1 MVNVKTT
8 SGGTQY
14 SLTLQLLA
22 LMTALTLLP
31 SLLLMMTSFVRIIVV
46 LSLLRQ
52 ALGTGQTPPNTVLVG
67 LALFLSLFIMSP
79 VLTSVYQDAAVP
91 YMDNK
96 ISAQQALAAAEKPI
110 RGFMLAQTRE
120 EDLATFL
127 EISRK
132 REVASPAE
140 VPLTT
145 LVPAFIISELKS
157 AFTIGFLIYIP
168 FVVIDLIV
176 SSVLMS
182 MGMMM
187 LSPMMISMP
196 FKLMLFVL
204 VDGWGLIMG
213 SLAASFAMPSR
224 HIKPVLDQRP
234 FKTSSNSRAKDLKDP
249 HQYGYRHRDR
259 VGPPGLVD
267 DCPRFGASIGG
278 GLGGRCDR
286 GYLSGCDVDQRNDSE
301 LHPQG
306 GGHGCCTCR
315 GRLMADRHHGGLLA
329 QHFCA
334 HSRPVPLSR
343 HPGTRNTVTWTSWPR
358 TSSIGS
364 TPLCGRCCASRPCC

>member
-1 MVNVKTT
+1 MVAAMGVPLVAAAQQGIPMVNVKTT

-157 AFTIGFLIYIP
+157 AFTIGFL
-168 FVVIDLIV
+168 
-176 SSVLMS
+176 ST
-182 MGMMM
+182 
-187 LSPMMISMP
+187 SP
-196 FKLMLFVL
+196 
-204 VDGWGLIMG
+204 
-213 SLAASFAMPSR
+213 
-224 HIKPVLDQRP
+224 
-234 FKTSSNSRAKDLKDP
+234 
-249 HQYGYRHRDR
+249 
-259 VGPPGLVD
+259 
-267 DCPRFGASIGG
+267 
-278 GLGGRCDR
+278 
-286 GYLSGCDVDQRNDSE
+286 
-301 LHPQG
+301 
-306 GGHGCCTCR
+306 
-315 GRLMADRHHGGLLA
+315 
-329 QHFCA
+329 
-334 HSRPVPLSR
+334 
-343 HPGTRNTVTWTSWPR
+343 SW
-358 TSSIGS
+358 
-364 TPLCGRCCASRPCC
+364 